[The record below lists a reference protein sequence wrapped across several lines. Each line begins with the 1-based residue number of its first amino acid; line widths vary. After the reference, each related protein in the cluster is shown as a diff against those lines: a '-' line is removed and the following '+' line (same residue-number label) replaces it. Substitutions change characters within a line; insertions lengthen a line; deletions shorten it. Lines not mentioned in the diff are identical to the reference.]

1 MGGKGFPD
9 CRQIVLASLRPLHG
23 VVAVFFLCSIVS
35 SAQSLIIPQVADGGG
50 WQTTFVITS
59 TASTAGVA
67 SFSFSMDVGGG
78 ADQPWNLAVREV
90 SSLQNIPIP
99 AGSTVVLHTSAT
111 ATITTSGWGTMTAS
125 PGIVAYAIFTLRVPA
140 RQDQEVTAPASSG
153 ATRFLV
159 PFDNTSGFVT
169 SIAFVN
175 LSGASELI
183 TAAFRTTGGSVSQ
196 AALPSIPV
204 GGHMAFV
211 FPQQFS
217 ATGGQSGLA
226 EFYCTTGAFAI
237 IALRTNPT
245 GGFTAVPVYAQ
256 TGPPIIV
263 TEGAPIALQGKS
275 FSLTGTLSISGHTV
289 NIYMQGFANSAATHS
304 IEFDDSASSASGL
317 SIRLGMTAP
326 VSVQGNTATFAGS
339 PSTSLYYDVTDP
351 KWIFANINLATIT
364 ITFTSLTVGA
374 PLTGTVDFTIS
385 GLSTPSTSLQGT
397 FTGTLNR
404 MD

>member
-1 MGGKGFPD
+1 MKRSVKCLGGAAT
-9 CRQIVLASLRPLHG
+9 VL
-23 VVAVFFLCSIVS
+23 FLCSIAA
-35 SAQSLIIPQVADGGG
+35 SAQSLIIPQVADGG

-78 ADQPWNLAVREV
+78 ADLPWNLPVREV
-90 SSLQNIPIP
+90 SSLQNIPVP
-99 AGSTVVLHTSAT
+99 AGSTVILHTLAT

-125 PGIVAYAIFTLRVPA
+125 PGIVAYALFTLRVA
-140 RQDQEVTAPASSG
+140 GRQDQDGTAPASSG

-204 GGHMAFV
+204 GGHMAFM

-217 ATGGQSGLA
+217 ATGGQSRLA
-226 EFYCTTGAFAI
+226 EFYCTTGEFAV

-245 GGFTAVPVYAQ
+245 GGFTAAPVYAQ
-256 TGPPIIV
+256 TGSPIIV
-263 TEGAPIALQGKS
+263 AGAQVPPIALQGKT
-275 FSLTGTLSISGHTV
+275 FELTVTLSISGHTL
-289 NIYMQGFANSAATHS
+289 NIHMG
-304 IEFDDSASSASGL
+304 
-317 SIRLGMTAP
+317 
-326 VSVQGNTATFAGS
+326 
-339 PSTSLYYDVTDP
+339 
-351 KWIFANINLATIT
+351 
-364 ITFTSLTVGA
+364 
-374 PLTGTVDFTIS
+374 
-385 GLSTPSTSLQGT
+385 
-397 FTGTLNR
+397 GTLTAQPRISLNSTI
-404 MD
+404 